1 MNIVILLGVVITV
14 VTGLPVLLQI
24 LKNHPKGLIIC
35 FFAEMWERFSF
46 YGMRGLLIFYLTQ
59 HFLFD
64 DGFATGQYG
73 TYGSLVYLLP
83 LIGGI
88 VADRYIGTRRA
99 IMFGAILLVMGHG
112 LMAYEGNPATQTLR
126 YGGQEYAVQIEGRG
140 DAQETKLVVGGQAYE
155 YSSGDQGLTI
165 EGLPAGGA
173 LPQVLPTGSYEL
185 SETRD
190 PSGVTAFYVALSLII
205 MGVGFLKPNIST
217 LVGQLYPQGDP
228 RRDSGF
234 TLYYYGINL
243 GAFWAAV
250 LCGYLG
256 QTVGWWA
263 GFGLAGVGMLLGL
276 IVFWLG
282 KPLLQGKGESPD
294 PVRMKA
300 PVLGPLNREWIIYIL
315 GFVGVAALYFIVPNH
330 TLVGQGL
337 LVSTILAL
345 AFVTWFIVFKLK
357 GDKIA
362 RERMMLAMVLI
373 FGSAV
378 FFTLFEQAGSSLN
391 LFADRNV
398 DLSMTPTA
406 GTFLGIPYG
415 TPEQM
420 AASGLSQAGLWIDTT
435 LTASQT
441 QSFNAGYILI
451 FAPVFAALWAGLG
464 RRGMD
469 PNPVVKFGLGI
480 MQVGL
485 GFLVVVWGANSGM
498 VNDAFR
504 TPLVL
509 LALLYMLHTTG
520 ELFLSPVGLSQITK
534 LSVAS
539 IVSFMMAVWFM
550 ASSIAHFIGGEIAK
564 LAGTETVGG
573 EVTNPELALQSSLD
587 TFNLIGLWGVGIGV
601 AFIVLSFF
609 IKGWSHGADGG
620 GKDNH
625 PGPTVTDRGGEDG
638 NVARP
643 ATSTAGGSAGH

>member
-1 MNIVILLGVVITV
+1 MNIVILLGVIITLA
-14 VTGLPVLLQI
+14 TGIPVLLQI

-59 HFLFD
+59 HFLFSD
-64 DGFATGQYG
+64 SAASGQYG

-88 VADRYIGTRRA
+88 VADRYIGTRKA
-99 IMFGAILLVMGHG
+99 IMFGAMLLVMGHG
-112 LMAYEGNPATQTLR
+112 LMAYEGSPARQVVNI
-126 YGGQEYAVQIEGRG
+126 GGQSYPVQIAQHGDRKVAQVVVDGTGYDYTTAADGRITVTG
-140 DAQETKLVVGGQAYE
+140 APAGSPIATAAPADLKVSIVK
-155 YSSGDQGLTI
+155 SSGQNWFFL
-165 EGLPAGGA
+165 
-173 LPQVLPTGSYEL
+173 
-185 SETRD
+185 
-190 PSGVTAFYVALSLII
+190 ALSLII

-256 QTVGWWA
+256 QNFGWGW
-263 GFGLAGVGMLLGL
+263 GFGLAGIGMALGL
-276 IVFWLG
+276 VVFWLG
-282 KPLLQGKGESPD
+282 KPLLQGKGESPF
-294 PVRMKA
+294 PELIKKPLA
-300 PVLGPLNREWIIYIL
+300 GPINREWLIYL
-315 GFVGVAALYFIVPNH
+315 FGFVGVGLLYFVVPNH
-330 TLVGQGL
+330 ALVGQGL
-337 LVSTILAL
+337 LLSTIAAL
-345 AFVTWFIVFKLK
+345 GFIAWFIIVKLR
-357 GDKIA
+357 GDKVA

-398 DLSMTPTA
+398 DLSLTGAA

-415 TPEQM
+415 TPAQM
-420 AASGLSQAGLWIDTT
+420 AAAGLSTSGLWIDTSI
-435 LTASQT
+435 TAAQT

-451 FAPVFAALWAGLG
+451 FAPVFAALWAFLG
-464 RRGMD
+464 KRRMD

-480 MQVGL
+480 IQVGV

-498 VNDAFR
+498 VDDVFR

-539 IVSFMMAVWFM
+539 MVSFMMAVWFM

-564 LAGTETVGG
+564 RVGTETVGG
-573 EVTNPELALQSSLD
+573 QVTDPAAALQSSLD

-601 AFIVLSFF
+601 GFIVVSFL
-609 IKGWSHGADGG
+609 IGKWAHGAD
-620 GKDNH
+620 DSA
-625 PGPTVTDRGGEDG
+625 PVGPD
-638 NVARP
+638 
-643 ATSTAGGSAGH
+643 TAA

>member
-1 MNIVILLGVVITV
+1 MNIVILLGVIITL
-14 VTGLPVLLQI
+14 VTGIPVLLQI
-24 LKNHPKGLIIC
+24 LKGHPKGLIVC

-46 YGMRGLLIFYLTQ
+46 YGMRGLLIFFLTQ

-64 DGFATGQYG
+64 DDFASGQYG

-88 VADRYIGTRRA
+88 VADRYIGTRKA

-112 LMAYEGNPATQTLR
+112 LMAYEGRPATQTLT

-140 DAQETKLVVGGQAYE
+140 EARETRLLVDGQPYE
-155 YSSGDQGLTI
+155 YTSGETGLTI
-165 EGLPAGGA
+165 EGLAPGGA
-173 LPQVLPTGSYEL
+173 LPNVLPTGQYEL
-185 SETRD
+185 SAERD
-190 PSGVTAFYVALSLII
+190 QNGVNAFYLALSLII

-256 QTVGWWA
+256 QNYGWGW
-263 GFGLAGVGMLLGL
+263 GFGLAGIGMFLGL

-282 KPLLQGKGESPD
+282 KPLLQGKGESPFPELIKK
-294 PVRMKA
+294 PVM
-300 PVLGPLNREWIIYIL
+300 GFLNRETIIYLL
-315 GFVGVAALYFIVPNH
+315 GFVGVGALFFIVPNH

-337 LVSTILAL
+337 LISTIAAL
-345 AFVTWFIVFKLK
+345 GFIAWFIIFKLR
-357 GDKIA
+357 GDKVA
-362 RERMMLAMVLI
+362 RERMMLATVLI

-398 DLSMTPTA
+398 DLAVTQQA

-415 TPEQM
+415 TPAQLEAAGM
-420 AASGLSQAGLWIDTT
+420 AVSGWGWIDTSI
-435 LTASQT
+435 TAAQT
-441 QSFNAGYILI
+441 QSFNAGFILI
-451 FAPVFAALWAGLG
+451 FAPVFAALWAFLG
-464 RRGMD
+464 SKKMD

-480 MQVGL
+480 IQVGL

-498 VNDAFR
+498 VDDSFR

-509 LALLYMLHTTG
+509 LGLLYMLHTTG
-520 ELFLSPVGLSQITK
+520 ELFLSPVGLSEITK

-550 ASSIAHFIGGEIAK
+550 ASAIAHFLGGEIAK

-573 EVTNPELALQSSLD
+573 QVTNPEAALQTSLE
-587 TFNLIGLWGVGIGV
+587 TFNLIGLWGVGIGIG
-601 AFIVLSFF
+601 FIVLSFF
-609 IKGWSHGADGG
+609 IAKWSNGANDP
-620 GKDNH
+620 DAH
-625 PGPTVTDRGGEDG
+625 PGPTVTDMGREDG

-643 ATSTAGGSAGH
+643 GATTTG

>member
-1 MNIVILLGVVITV
+1 MNIVILLGVVITL
-14 VTGLPVLLQI
+14 VTGIPVLLQI
-24 LKNHPKGLIIC
+24 LKNHPRGLIIC

-59 HFLFD
+59 HFLFPD
-64 DGFATGQYG
+64 AQASGQYG

-88 VADRYIGTRRA
+88 VADRYIGTRKA

-112 LMAYEGNPATQTLR
+112 LMAVEGSPAQQVLRTGDQTF
-126 YGGQEYAVQIEGRG
+126 AVQMVERDGQNVSQVTI
-140 DAQETKLVVGGQAYE
+140 DGQAFDYTT
-155 YSSGDQGLTI
+155 GADGNAVVA
-165 EGLPAGGA
+165 GLPAGSPLA
-173 LPQVLPTGSYEL
+173 TADLQTDVIKS
-185 SETRD
+185 
-190 PSGVTAFYVALSLII
+190 SGEKWFFLALSLII

-256 QTVGWWA
+256 QTFGWGW
-263 GFGLAGVGMLLGL
+263 GFGLAGIGMALGL
-276 IVFWLG
+276 VVFWLG
-282 KPLLQGKGESPD
+282 KPLLQGKGESPYPELIKK
-294 PVRMKA
+294 PVA
-300 PVLGPLNREWIIYIL
+300 GFLNREIIIYLL
-315 GFVGVAALYFIVPNH
+315 GFVGVAGLYFVVPNH

-337 LVSTILAL
+337 LAATVAAL
-345 AFVTWFIVFKLK
+345 GFITWFIVFKLR
-357 GDKIA
+357 GDRVA

-398 DLSMTPTA
+398 DLSITGVP
-406 GTFLGIPYG
+406 GTILGIPYG
-415 TPEQM
+415 TPAQF
-420 AASGLSQAGLWIDTT
+420 AAYGMSPTGLWIDTT
-435 LTASQT
+435 ITAAQT
-441 QSFNAGYILI
+441 QSFNAGFILI
-451 FAPVFAALWAGLG
+451 FAPVFAALWAFLG
-464 RRGMD
+464 QRRID

-480 MQVGL
+480 IQVGV

-498 VNDAFR
+498 VDDAFR

-509 LALLYMLHTTG
+509 LGLLYMLHTTG
-520 ELFLSPVGLSQITK
+520 ELFLSPVGLSEITK

-564 LAGTETVGG
+564 RAGTETVGG
-573 EVTNPELALQSSLD
+573 EVTNPEAALQTSLD
-587 TFNLIGLWGVGIGV
+587 TFNTIGWVGIGIGV
-601 AFIVLSFF
+601 AFILASFF
-609 IKGWSHGADGG
+609 IAKWSNGVNDPN
-620 GKDNH
+620 NH
-625 PGPTVTDRGGEDG
+625 PGPSVTEGGHEDG
-638 NVARP
+638 NVAQP
-643 ATSTAGGSAGH
+643 HKSTLG

>member
-1 MNIVILLGVVITV
+1 MNIVIMLGVVITL
-14 VTGLPVLLQI
+14 VTGIPVLLQI
-24 LKNHPKGLIIC
+24 LKTHPKGLLIC

-64 DGFATGQYG
+64 DNFASGQYG

-88 VADRYIGTRRA
+88 VADRYIGTRKA

-112 LMAYEGNPATQTLR
+112 LMAFEGTPATQNLT
-126 YGGQEYAVQIEGRG
+126 YAGQSYEVQIEGRG
-140 DAQETKLVVGGQAYE
+140 EARETRLMVDGQPYAYT
-155 YSSGDQGLTI
+155 SGEDGLTI
-165 EGLPAGGA
+165 TDLAPGGA
-173 LPQVLPTGSYEL
+173 LPTVLPTGSYEL
-185 SETRD
+185 TSERD
-190 PSGVTAFYVALSLII
+190 PMGVNVFYLALSLII

-217 LVGQLYPQGDP
+217 LVGQLYTKGDP

-256 QTVGWWA
+256 QNFGWGW
-263 GFGLAGVGMLLGL
+263 GFGLAGIGMLLGL

-282 KPLLQGKGESPD
+282 KPLLQGKGESPYPELIKK
-294 PVRMKA
+294 PVA
-300 PVLGPLNREWIIYIL
+300 GFLNREMIIYL
-315 GFVGVAALYFIVPNH
+315 LAFVGVAGLFFVVPNH

-337 LVSTILAL
+337 LLSTIAAV
-345 AFVTWFIVFKLK
+345 AFIAWFIIFKLK
-357 GDKIA
+357 GDKVA
-362 RERMMLAMVLI
+362 RERMMLASVLI

-398 DLSMTPTA
+398 DLSLTQTA

-415 TPEQM
+415 TPAQL
-420 AASGLSQAGLWIDTT
+420 AAAGLATSGWQWIDTSIP
-435 LTASQT
+435 AAQT
-441 QSFNAGYILI
+441 QSFNAGFILI
-451 FAPVFAALWAGLG
+451 FAPLFAALWAFLAQ
-464 RRGMD
+464 RKMD

-498 VNDAFR
+498 VDDAFR

-509 LALLYMLHTTG
+509 LGFLYMLHTTG
-520 ELFLSPVGLSQITK
+520 ELFLSPVGLSEITK
-534 LSVAS
+534 LSVPS

-550 ASSIAHFIGGEIAK
+550 ASAIAHFLGGEIAK
-564 LAGTETVGG
+564 LAGTDTVGG
-573 EVTNPELALQSSLD
+573 QVTNPEAALQTSLA
-587 TFNLIGLWGVGIGV
+587 TFNLIGLWGVGIGIG
-601 AFIVLSFF
+601 FILLSFF
-609 IKGWSHGADGG
+609 IAKWSNGVNDPDTDAG
-620 GKDNH
+620 NH
-625 PGPTVTDRGGEDG
+625 PGPTLTDRGQEDG

-643 ATSTAGGSAGH
+643 NTSTAG

>member
-1 MNIVILLGVVITV
+1 MNIVILLGVLITLA
-14 VTGLPVLLQI
+14 TGLPVLLQI
-24 LKNHPKGLIIC
+24 LKGHPRGLIIC

-64 DGFATGQYG
+64 DGVATGQYG

-88 VADRYIGTRRA
+88 VADRYIGTRKA
-99 IMFGAILLVMGHG
+99 IMFGAVLLVMGHG
-112 LMAYEGNPATQTLR
+112 LMAYEGRPATQALT
-126 YGGQEYAVQIEGRG
+126 YGGETYAIQIEGRG
-140 DAQETKLVVGGQAYE
+140 ETRETRLLVDGQPYAYASTE
-155 YSSGDQGLTI
+155 QGLAI
-165 EGLPAGGA
+165 EGLPAGST
-173 LPQVLPTGSYEL
+173 LPAVLPTGDYQLTVE
-185 SETRD
+185 RD
-190 PSGVTAFYVALSLII
+190 PNGVNAFYLSLSLII

-256 QTVGWWA
+256 QSYGWSW
-263 GFGLAGVGMLLGL
+263 GFGLAGIGMAAGLL
-276 IVFWLG
+276 VFWLG
-282 KPLLQGKGESPD
+282 KPLLQGKGESPN
-294 PVRMKA
+294 PELIRQ
-300 PVLGPLNREWIIYIL
+300 PVLGPLNREGIIYLL
-315 GFVGVAALYFIVPNH
+315 GFVGVAGLFFVVPNH
-330 TLVGQGL
+330 DLVGWGL
-337 LVSTILAL
+337 GVSTVAAL
-345 AFVTWFIVFKLK
+345 AFVGWFIGFKLR
-357 GDKIA
+357 GDRVA

-398 DLSMTPTA
+398 DLSITDRA
-406 GTFLGIPYG
+406 YLLFGSIPLG
-415 TPEQM
+415 TPIQLE
-420 AASGLSQAGLWIDTT
+420 AAGLATTGLWIDSSI
-435 LTASQT
+435 TAAQT

-451 FAPVFAALWAGLG
+451 FAPVFAALWAFLG
-464 RRGMD
+464 RRKLD

-480 MQVGL
+480 IQVGL

-498 VNDAFR
+498 VDDAFR
-504 TPLVL
+504 TPIVL
-509 LALLYMLHTTG
+509 LALLYMLHTLG
-520 ELFLSPVGLSQITK
+520 ELFLSPVGLSEITK

-550 ASSIAHFIGGEIAK
+550 ASAIAHYVGGLIAG
-564 LAGTETVGG
+564 LAGAETVGG
-573 EVTNPELALQSSLD
+573 QVTNPEAALQTSLD
-587 TFNLIGLWGVGIGV
+587 TFSLIGWWGVGIGL
-601 AFIVLSFF
+601 AFIALSFF
-609 IKGWSHGADGG
+609 IAKWSNGVNDP
-620 GKDNH
+620 DNH
-625 PGPTVTDRGGEDG
+625 PGPTLTDRGGEDG

-643 ATSTAGGSAGH
+643 QGSTAG

>member
-1 MNIVILLGVVITV
+1 MNIVILLGVFITLA
-14 VTGLPVLLQI
+14 TGIPVLLQV
-24 LKNHPKGLIIC
+24 LKQHPKGLLIC

-59 HFLFD
+59 HFLFPD
-64 DGFATGQYG
+64 SQASGQYG

-88 VADRYIGTRRA
+88 VADRYIGTRKA

-112 LMAYEGNPATQTLR
+112 LMAVEGSPAQQVLRSGDQT
-126 YGGQEYAVQIEGRG
+126 YQVQLVDRG
-140 DAQETKLVVGGQAYE
+140 DQKVAQVLVDGQAYD
-155 YSSGDQGLTI
+155 YATGPNGAVAI
-165 EGLPAGGA
+165 AGLPAGSPLA
-173 LPQVLPTGSYEL
+173 TAPVTSDVIKSTGEPWFFL
-185 SETRD
+185 
-190 PSGVTAFYVALSLII
+190 ALSLII

-256 QTVGWWA
+256 QNFGWAW
-263 GFGLAGVGMLLGL
+263 GFGLAGIGMFVGL

-282 KPLLQGKGESPD
+282 KPLLQGKGESPFPELIKK
-294 PVRMKA
+294 PVA
-300 PVLGPLNREWIIYIL
+300 GFLNRETIIYL
-315 GFVGVAALYFIVPNH
+315 LAFVGVGALFFIVPNH
-330 TLVGQGL
+330 ALVGQGL
-337 LVSTILAL
+337 LLSTIAAL
-345 AFVTWFIVFKLK
+345 AFIAWFIVVKLK
-357 GDKIA
+357 GDKVA

-398 DLSMTPTA
+398 DLSLTGAA

-415 TPEQM
+415 TPAQL
-420 AASGLSQAGLWIDTT
+420 AAAGLAPTGLWIDTSI
-435 LTASQT
+435 TASQT
-441 QSFNAGYILI
+441 QSFNAGFILI
-451 FAPVFAALWAGLG
+451 FAPIFAALWAFLAQ
-464 RRGMD
+464 RKMD

-485 GFLVVVWGANSGM
+485 GFLVVVWGANSGL
-498 VNDAFR
+498 VDDSFR

-509 LALLYMLHTTG
+509 LGFLYMLHTTG
-520 ELFLSPVGLSQITK
+520 ELFLSPVGLSEITK

-550 ASSIAHFIGGEIAK
+550 ASAIAHFLGGEIAK
-564 LAGTETVGG
+564 LAGTATVGG
-573 EVTNPELALQSSLD
+573 QVTDPEAALQTSLQ
-587 TFNLIGLWGVGIGV
+587 TFNLIGLWGVGIGIG
-601 AFIVLSFF
+601 FIILSFF
-609 IKGWSHGADGG
+609 ISKWSNGVNEPG
-620 GKDNH
+620 NH
-625 PGPTVTDRGGEDG
+625 PGPTVTDAGREDG

-643 ATSTAGGSAGH
+643 DATTTG